1 VPVASAK
8 PNNRDT
14 ETFLTLCRDHIQ
26 PADNRAKNELRQF
39 YFLLKLSDFV
49 YNFHTTGD

>member
-1 VPVASAK
+1 MPVASAK
-8 PNNRDT
+8 TNNGDT

-26 PADNRAKNELRQF
+26 PARQPAKNELRQF

-49 YNFHTTGD
+49 YDFHTAGY